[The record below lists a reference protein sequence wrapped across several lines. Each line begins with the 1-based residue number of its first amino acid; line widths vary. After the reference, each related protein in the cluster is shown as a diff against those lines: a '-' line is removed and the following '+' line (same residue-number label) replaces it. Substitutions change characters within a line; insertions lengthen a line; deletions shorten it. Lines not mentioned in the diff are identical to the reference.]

1 MAMTGPDFERLVREH
16 ERLVRAL
23 ARSACRDEHAAE
35 DVVQETFWRAWR
47 GLGSLRDP
55 SRIKTWLCALCRNAA
70 IDLLRR
76 RKTRETEELSVD
88 VAAPDGR
95 KDSELAERVGKIVDA
110 LREDY
115 RQIMLLHYVERLSYD
130 EIAEALGMT
139 TGAVGEKL
147 HRVRK
152 MVAERLAL

>member
-23 ARSACRDEHAAE
+23 ARSAVRDEHAAE
-35 DVVQETFWRAWR
+35 DLVQETFWRAWR
-47 GLGSLRDP
+47 SLGNLRDP
-55 SRIKTWLCALCRNAA
+55 SKVKAWLCALCRNAA
-70 IDLLRR
+70 LDFLRR
-76 RKTRETEELSVD
+76 RRRRETEELDVD
-88 VAAPDGR
+88 IAAPEAREGPD
-95 KDSELAERVGKIVDA
+95 LAARVGRIVDG

-115 RQIMLLHYVERLSYD
+115 RQIMVLHYVEQLSY
-130 EIAEALGMT
+130 EQIAESLGMT